1 MLWRFVL
8 SLTLASPALSAEE
21 PIRVVVSVPPLEYL
35 VERVGGPRV
44 QVQSM
49 VQPGFSPATY
59 EPTPKQVTNL
69 AGADLYV
76 RTGVPF
82 ENAWLTRFR
91 SANPDMEILD
101 AREGLEVQ
109 LSDRHREHAGHD
121 PHVWTS
127 PRLAGHMARNIRDAL
142 ISLAPDDATAFEAG
156 FAALNAEL
164 GALDAELRKTLSNL
178 PSSRFIVYHP
188 AWGYFAERY
197 GLTQIAIEKDGKE
210 PSARALIA
218 LIDEA
223 KRDGIVVVFVQPQF
237 DRRLAEQVAR
247 AIGGHVE
254 ILDPLSPDYS
264 ENLREV
270 ARRIAAAGT
279 APPQR

>member
-8 SLTLASPALSAEE
+8 SLALATPALSAAE

-59 EPTPKQVTNL
+59 EPTPKQVKNL

-91 SANPDMEILD
+91 SANPDMEVLD

-109 LSDRHREHAGHD
+109 ISDRHGKHDGHD

-127 PRLAGHMARNIRDAL
+127 PPLAGHMARNIRDTL
-142 ISLAPDDATAFEAG
+142 ISLAPGNATAFEAG
-156 FAALNAEL
+156 YAALNAEL
-164 GALDAELRKTLSNL
+164 GALDVELRKTLSDL
-178 PSSRFIVYHP
+178 PTSRFMVYHP
-188 AWGYFAERY
+188 AWGHFAERY
-197 GLTQIAIEKDGKE
+197 GLTQIAIEKDAKE

-223 KRDGIVVVFVQPQF
+223 KRDGITVVFIQPQF

-254 ILDPLSPDYS
+254 VLDPLSPDYM

-270 ARRIAAAGT
+270 ARRIAAAGI